1 MYIPAADK
9 PPSQPPSHLTT
20 HFLKHRHMY
29 IPQAK
34 YSPKYAYI
42 EEQTTSALTIIA
54 NVSSSVCRWKA
65 LGSLNVVIQDPYEY

>member
-1 MYIPAADK
+1 MYIPAVDK
-9 PPSQPPSHLTT
+9 PSSHLAT

-29 IPQAK
+29 IPRAK

-54 NVSSSVCRWKA
+54 NVSSSVWRWQA
-65 LGSLNVVIQDPYEY
+65 LGNLNEVIQDSYEY